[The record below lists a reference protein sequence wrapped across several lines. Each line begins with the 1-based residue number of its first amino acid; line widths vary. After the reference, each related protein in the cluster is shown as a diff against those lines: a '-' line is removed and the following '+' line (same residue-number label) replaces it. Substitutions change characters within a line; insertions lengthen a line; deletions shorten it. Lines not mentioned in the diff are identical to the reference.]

1 MRNFSTRS
9 FFVLLILVA
18 MFQVSVNAQQPRVRF
33 NLPSGGFTEVCLE
46 TAAASVDVQDDTDIL
61 IIADAAAND
70 LGCPGAD
77 PIINS
82 LSVSPAVLDITTLN
96 CDLDNN
102 AVDDAV
108 CLFVNWNITP
118 AISQTSCDIQQIEP
132 VAKFSM
138 NPFQFSNPSSF
149 VDPGNPTIFTPVING
164 LEWPVNVSTA
174 TAGLK
179 RFRMTCSSLGGGT
192 PISAIFESTFVD
204 GADPTVTIDTFN
216 VTETSAD
223 QGTTINFNWNVTLNN
238 GPPAPTCTLSSPST
252 INSVSVPVT
261 AAPGSSTATILNT
274 SPLGS
279 RTFTFSCRPDTGSP
293 VTDTATDNV
302 TITVPPVSCVG
313 VPTVVPNRDTSR
325 TTFQSALGSIWPGS
339 NADPFN
345 IAVNANQY
353 MALQFTVPA
362 TSESGAISTVAPPVP
377 NTGGLIISIDRC
389 PGVLQTADG
398 ACDVNFPAVKANVN
412 WRHSISPSPVGCV
425 LDVGEIYYLN
435 LFFGDRNGVS
445 ACTFSE
451 CVTRMRNLF

>member
-18 MFQVSVNAQQPRVRF
+18 LFQASANAQQPRVRF

-46 TAAASVDVQDDTDIL
+46 TAAASVDIQDDTDIL
-61 IIADAAAND
+61 IVADAAAND
-70 LGCPGAD
+70 LGCPGSD

-82 LSVSPAVLDITTLN
+82 LSATPAVLDLTSLN

-102 AVDDAV
+102 NVDDAV
-108 CLFVNWNITP
+108 CLFVNWNVTP
-118 AISQTSCDIQQIEP
+118 AISQTTCDIQQIEP

-138 NPFQFSNPSSF
+138 NPFQFSNPSAF
-149 VDPGNPTIFTPVING
+149 VDPANPTLFASVVNG
-164 LEWPVNVSTA
+164 LEWPVNLSTA

-179 RFRMTCSSLGGGT
+179 RFRMTCSAVGGGA
-192 PISAIFESTFVD
+192 PVSAVFESTFVD

-216 VTETSAD
+216 ITQTSAD
-223 QGTTINFNWNVTLNN
+223 QGSTINFNWNVTLNN
-238 GPPAPTCTLSSPST
+238 GPTAPTCTLSSPST
-252 INSVSVPVT
+252 ITTVSVPVT
-261 AAPGSSTATILNT
+261 GAPGSSTATILSS

-279 RTFTFSCRPDTGSP
+279 RPFTFSCRPDGGSP

-302 TITVPPVSCVG
+302 NITAPDITCDNPI
-313 VPTVVPNRDTSR
+313 VPNRDTSI
-325 TTFQSALGSIWPGS
+325 TTFQGAFGVAWPGP
-339 NADPFN
+339 NGDPFN
-345 IAVNANQY
+345 IAVNNNQY
-353 MALQFTVPA
+353 MALQFTVPN

-377 NTGGLIISIDRC
+377 NTGGLITSIDRC
-389 PGVLQTADG
+389 MGVLQTEDG
-398 ACDVNFPAVKANVN
+398 ACDVNFPAVKNNIN
-412 WRHSISPSPVGCV
+412 WRHSISPAPVGCI
-425 LDVGEIYYLN
+425 LDVGEVYFLN